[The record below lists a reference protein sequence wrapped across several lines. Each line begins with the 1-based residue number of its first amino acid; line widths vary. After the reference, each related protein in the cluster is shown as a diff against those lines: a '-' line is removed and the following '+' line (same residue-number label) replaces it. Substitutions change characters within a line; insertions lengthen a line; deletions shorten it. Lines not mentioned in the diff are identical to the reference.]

1 MPDEQQLAAV
11 DCLGIGVARLGFEAF
26 LAWFDAHTRPGGP
39 AVTLALVNAHTV
51 NLAYA
56 DRGFREVLNGFS
68 LVLNDGVGLEIYGH
82 LAGRPFL
89 ENFNGTDLFPRV
101 FAHRTAARDA
111 LRVFLFGARPGVA
124 ALAARNIEARYPAVR
139 VVGVRDG
146 YSSDHDQAELLEAIN
161 DARPH
166 LLLVALGNPLQEH
179 WIADHQAQL
188 QVGIACGVGAL
199 LDFLSESIPR
209 APRWLRRCR
218 LEWLYRLW
226 LEPRRM
232 MKRYVLGN
240 PLFLLRAAGYRLFG
254 QGGR

>member
-1 MPDEQQLAAV
+1 MLPRQLLGTTLAAEI
-11 DCLGIGVARLGFEAF
+11 DHR
-26 LAWFDAHTRPGGP
+26 AHPT
-39 AVTLALVNAHTV
+39 
-51 NLAYA
+51 
-56 DRGFREVLNGFS
+56 
-68 LVLNDGVGLEIYGH
+68 
-82 LAGRPFL
+82 
-89 ENFNGTDLFPRV
+89 
-101 FAHRTAARDA
+101 
-111 LRVFLFGARPGVA
+111 GVA

-179 WIADHQAQL
+179 WIADHQVQL

-232 MKRYVLGN
+232 MKRYLLGN